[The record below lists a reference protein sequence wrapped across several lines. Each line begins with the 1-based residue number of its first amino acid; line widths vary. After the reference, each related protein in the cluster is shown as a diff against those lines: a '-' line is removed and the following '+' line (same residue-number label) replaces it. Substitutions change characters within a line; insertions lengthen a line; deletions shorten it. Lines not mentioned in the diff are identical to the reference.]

1 MSMTCVPF
9 ATLGIG
15 AIEEFTAF
23 GLHCPYVLARMDW
36 IGSVGGHCK
45 KSSPRL
51 ESFLSIAD
59 KTGPQ
64 IGLAVDWELSA
75 KGIMS
80 YPALRRFVVLFNER
94 IKR

>member
-1 MSMTCVPF
+1 MSLCC
-9 ATLGIG
+9 TLGIG
-15 AIEEFTAF
+15 AIKEFTAF
-23 GLHCPYVLARMDW
+23 RLHCPYVLARIDS
-36 IGSVGGHCK
+36 IGSVGRHCK

-51 ESFLSIAD
+51 ESFLSIED
-59 KTGPQ
+59 GIDPQ
-64 IGLAVDWELSA
+64 IGLAVDEERSA